1 MLDGRPN
8 VFLTGRAGAGK
19 TTLIKSLLDRIPGE
33 AAVLARRDRFI
44 PLRKSDLI
52 DGLLAAG
59 TAAIGSEMFGHR
71 HRAAEPTAVASLPAV
86 TVTGHR
92 TAVADAVTLP
102 EVRVTGHRL
111 TATAVAV
118 VVVLAELSIISW
130 VRHKY
135 MDTPL
140 VSALLQVMLGGALV
154 FLAGILI
161 GIS

>member
-1 MLDGRPN
+1 MSDHIL
-8 VFLTGRAGAGK
+8 
-19 TTLIKSLLDRIPGE
+19 S
-33 AAVLARRDRFI
+33 AVLTF
-44 PLRKSDLI
+44 S
-52 DGLLAAG
+52 LLAAG

-118 VVVLAELSIISW
+118 ATRNVEQRV
-130 VRHKY
+130 
-135 MDTPL
+135 
-140 VSALLQVMLGGALV
+140 Q
-154 FLAGILI
+154 
-161 GIS
+161 